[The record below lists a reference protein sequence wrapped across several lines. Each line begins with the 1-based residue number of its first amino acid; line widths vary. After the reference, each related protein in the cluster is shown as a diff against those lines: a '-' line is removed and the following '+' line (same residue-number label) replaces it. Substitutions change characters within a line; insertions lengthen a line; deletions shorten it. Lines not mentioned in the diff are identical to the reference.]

1 VPVRLP
7 RSALLGAITAGLLVV
22 LAWAAAGQNPPPT
35 PLRLLTPGASRTL
48 PTVLI
53 GDTEHVALSELA
65 TVFPI
70 TIKEDLQAGAIT
82 VTWGGRTVVL
92 SADQALASV
101 NGRLVSLPAPPSR
114 IGNRLHVPLEF
125 APRALGPIADRPI
138 ELRRQSRLLIA
149 GEVRVPRV
157 VVRHDGSGAQAR
169 VSLDVTPATPHTL
182 TQESGRLVVRFEADA
197 LDTSLPSIASP
208 DIVQGIRAVEGQPAV
223 AVELGPRFAS
233 FRASDMPAEGGTGR
247 MVIDLLA
254 AEGAAT
260 AGPAGEGGAPPPVEA
275 LPMPTPAAGFRTI
288 VIDAGHGGDDTGA
301 RGEKGT
307 LEKDV
312 TLGIAR
318 RLRSAL
324 EARIG
329 ARVLLTRD
337 DDRAVGL
344 DERAAL
350 ANNNKADL
358 FVSIHANASVH
369 AATTGAEVFFLSVE
383 REMQAVASDAN
394 AVTMPVFGG
403 GTRAIDVTP
412 WDLAQLRH
420 INASAALAALVEEQ
434 LRGVVPISPRA
445 IQQGPFRVLVG
456 ANMPAVLVEVG
467 YLSNPAQEAQLAGA
481 DFQGRVARALAD
493 AVVRFEARARGGTM
507 ARGDAGETP

>member
-1 VPVRLP
+1 VLPP
-7 RSALLGAITAGLLVV
+7 RSALLGAVTLGLVV
-22 LAWAAAGQNPPPT
+22 VLGWSAAGQNPPPT
-35 PLRLLTPGASRTL
+35 PMRLLTPGASRTL
-48 PTVLI
+48 PTVVI

-65 TVFPI
+65 TVFPL

-82 VTWGGRTVVL
+82 VTWGGRTIVL
-92 SADQALASV
+92 SADQALASI
-101 NGRLVSLPAPPSR
+101 NGRLVSLPAPPTR

-125 APRALGPIADRPI
+125 VPRALGPIADRPI

-169 VSLDVTPATPHTL
+169 VSLDITPATPHTL

-197 LDTSLPSIASP
+197 LDMSLPSIASP
-208 DIVQGIRAVEGQPAV
+208 DIVQGIRAVDGQPAV

-233 FRASDMPAEGGTGR
+233 FRASDQPAEGGTGR
-247 MVIDLLA
+247 VVIDLLA
-254 AEGAAT
+254 AGGAAA
-260 AGPAGEGGAPPPVEA
+260 AGPAGEAAAPPPIEA
-275 LPMPTPAAGFRTI
+275 PLMPTQAAGLRTI
-288 VIDAGHGGDDTGA
+288 VIDPGHGGDDTGA
-301 RGEKGT
+301 RGQKGT

-318 RLRSAL
+318 RLRAAL

-337 DDRAVGL
+337 DDRTVGL

-358 FVSIHANASVH
+358 FVSIHANSSVH

-383 REMQAVASDAN
+383 REMQAVASDAT
-394 AVTMPVFGG
+394 AITMPVFGG
-403 GTRAIDVTP
+403 GTRVIDVTP

-420 INASAALAALVEEQ
+420 INASAALGALVEGQ
-434 LRGVVPISPRA
+434 LRSVVPMSPRA

-456 ANMPAVLVEVG
+456 ANMPAVLVEAG

-493 AVVRFEARARGGTM
+493 AIVQFDARNRAGTM
-507 ARGDAGETP
+507 ARGDAGVTP